1 MRPDAGLL
9 VMARHCLVCGF
20 KSRDSVCPRCNT
32 SLRSDRAAC
41 RRCGKAFNGW
51 IATCD
56 ACGASTV
63 RVQDGPRAREAVT
76 ALASVPGISA
86 EQAKDLV
93 ARGFQDFSDVVRLAL
108 PEMAVQQGL
117 HHAIARRA
125 LPMDL
130 IAEPDRPETEA
141 PDLKRRAAWV
151 GIAD

>member
-1 MRPDAGLL
+1 MRPDAGPLF
-9 VMARHCLVCGF
+9 MARHCLVCGF

-32 SLRSDRAAC
+32 ILRSDRAAC

-86 EQAKDLV
+86 EQAQDLV
-93 ARGFQDFSDVVRLAL
+93 ARGFRNFSNSVRPPFPERPFRQGPIPATARPAL
-108 PEMAVQQGL
+108 L
-117 HHAIARRA
+117 R
-125 LPMDL
+125 DL
-130 IAEPDRPETEA
+130 IARP
-141 PDLKRRAAWV
+141 KRPKTKPPVPKCGPA
-151 GIAD
+151 

>member
-1 MRPDAGLL
+1 MRPDAGPLF
-9 VMARHCLVCGF
+9 MARHCLVCGF

-32 SLRSDRAAC
+32 ILRSDRAAC

-86 EQAKDLV
+86 EQA
-93 ARGFQDFSDVVRLAL
+93 
-108 PEMAVQQGL
+108 
-117 HHAIARRA
+117 
-125 LPMDL
+125 
-130 IAEPDRPETEA
+130 
-141 PDLKRRAAWV
+141 
-151 GIAD
+151 